1 VEVGAVPVPVHG
13 HHSVHHGR
21 RLSILDS
28 ASDMWTRLR
37 RRRSKGSRGSADV
50 EL

>member
-1 VEVGAVPVPVHG
+1 VEPGAVPVHG
-13 HHSVHHGR
+13 HHTGHHHGR

-37 RRRSKGSRGSADV
+37 RRRSKGSRQSGDA
-50 EL
+50 EQL